1 MKLLL
6 KLVALAILVVNVGCQ
21 TTIAPDADPVVVK
34 SQQALE
40 ISLAI
45 TDKFVA
51 WERKNQKVVSP
62 DVHAV
67 AETIR
72 KEFPPVFGIAMNLL
86 KQYKLSRDP
95 ETKRLLNNYVLQVK
109 NYSTLAQNAQ

>member
-1 MKLLL
+1 M
-6 KLVALAILVVNVGCQ
+6 
-21 TTIAPDADPVVVK
+21 VVK

-51 WERKNQKVVSP
+51 WELKNRKVVSP

-67 AETIR
+67 AETLR

-86 KQYKLSRDP
+86 KQYKASRDP
-95 ETKRLLNNYVLQVK
+95 ETRRLLNNYVLQVK

>member
-1 MKLLL
+1 MKILKLLA
-6 KLVALAILVVNVGCQ
+6 ALLLLLSAGCQ

-62 DVHAV
+62 DVHSV
-67 AETIR
+67 AETLR